1 MYNKN
6 IIFSTLNLPLLKEIH
21 QGKGFK
27 CGMDV
32 RWSQTDRNCRRL
44 FKYNSTV
51 CVVNTGGAL
60 VGRVYRIIIQ
70 QRATKKSLL
79 YIGEGT
85 SMSTVSDSGKSKTKF
100 NSKKETTLVH
110 VSLMWIVGH
119 FHCYFFFKLYCNY
132 AWLWVDDSPMCPGMP
147 SVSLWIRDSRVWG
160 DMGNRSLVFPEF
172 VLQEKQTNK
181 RKFGLINEFTTKRG
195 FQTLCAN
202 SHNKWTASRHTSHWE
217 AACLNDWLMLKTK
230 SWQC

>member
-6 IIFSTLNLPLLKEIH
+6 IIFSTLNFPLLKEIH

-70 QRATKKSLL
+70 QRTTKKSLL

-100 NSKKETTLVH
+100 NSRKETTLLH

-119 FHCYFFFKLYCNY
+119 FHCYLFIYFFKLYCNY

-181 RKFGLINEFTTKRG
+181 QKKVWVNKWIHSQKGLSN
-195 FQTLCAN
+195 TLCQQ
-202 SHNKWTASRHTSHWE
+202 S
-217 AACLNDWLMLKTK
+217 
-230 SWQC
+230 